1 MARHRRAASTR
12 SIAQV
17 ADAER
22 IQREADDQLRKL
34 RNATDA
40 SLAQAK
46 KKVDDQNK
54 RLDDFRSERG
64 ARTHDQVIKKCVEDE
79 RRLADEIEETNR
91 SLGLLEGNEDDER
104 ELGVLECARGVHLTM
119 PGVVSF
125 LISMLRAGTRRPR
138 PSIASRRPTRGTP
151 PI

>member
-1 MARHRRAASTR
+1 M
-12 SIAQV
+12 

-40 SLAQAK
+40 SLAQAQ

-79 RRLADEIEETNR
+79 RRLADQIEETQK
-91 SLGLLEGNEDDER
+91 SLNLLEGNEDDER
-104 ELGVLECARGVHLTM
+104 ELGVLEHAATQALDRFSEAYARDAAD
-119 PGVVSF
+119 
-125 LISMLRAGTRRPR
+125 LR
-138 PSIASRRPTRGTP
+138 RGRGGLRTE
-151 PI
+151 

>member
-1 MARHRRAASTR
+1 MAE
-12 SIAQV
+12 
-17 ADAER
+17 AER
-22 IQREADDQLRKL
+22 AQREADDQLRKL

-64 ARTHDQVIKKCVEDE
+64 ARTHDSVIKKCVEDE
-79 RRLADEIEETNR
+79 RRLADQIEETNR

-104 ELGVLECARGVHLTM
+104 ELGVLERARGV
-119 PGVVSF
+119 PWF
-125 LISMLRAGTRRPR
+125 LFC
-138 PSIASRRPTRGTP
+138 
-151 PI
+151 

>member
-1 MARHRRAASTR
+1 MAE
-12 SIAQV
+12 
-17 ADAER
+17 AER
-22 IQREADDQLRKL
+22 AQREADDQLRKL

-104 ELGVLECARGVHLTM
+104 ELGVLERDLGVPRL
-119 PGVVSF
+119 VS
-125 LISMLRAGTRRPR
+125 ISR
-138 PSIASRRPTRGTP
+138 
-151 PI
+151 

>member
-1 MARHRRAASTR
+1 MSEASSRGRDRRVDGTPSPRRVDTR

-17 ADAER
+17 AEAER

-40 SLAQAK
+40 SLTQAK

-79 RRLADEIEETNR
+79 RRLAR
-91 SLGLLEGNEDDER
+91 SVLEGD
-104 ELGVLECARGVHLTM
+104 
-119 PGVVSF
+119 
-125 LISMLRAGTRRPR
+125 
-138 PSIASRRPTRGTP
+138 
-151 PI
+151 

>member
-1 MARHRRAASTR
+1 MAE
-12 SIAQV
+12 
-17 ADAER
+17 AER
-22 IQREADDQLRKL
+22 AQREADDQLRKL

-64 ARTHDQVIKKCVEDE
+64 ARTHDSVIKKCVEDE

-104 ELGVLECARGVHLTM
+104 ELGVLERARGVPRL
-119 PGVVSF
+119 VS
-125 LISMLRAGTRRPR
+125 ISR
-138 PSIASRRPTRGTP
+138 
-151 PI
+151 